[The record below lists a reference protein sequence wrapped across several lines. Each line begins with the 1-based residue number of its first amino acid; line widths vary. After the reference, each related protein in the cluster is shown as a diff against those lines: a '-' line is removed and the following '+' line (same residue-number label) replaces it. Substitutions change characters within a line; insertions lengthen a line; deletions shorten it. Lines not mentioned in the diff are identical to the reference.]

1 LQLKKDIMK
10 GLKLSDSIYA
20 KSMMGSGLDV
30 QGGRL
35 INNRPCGVTGLAE
48 AAAAKKAMKRMDKID
63 MIASGVSM
71 GNMRSEMMES
81 QFGGEY

>member
-1 LQLKKDIMK
+1 MK
-10 GLKLSDSIYA
+10 GLKLSNSIYA
-20 KSMMGSGLDV
+20 SKMMAGSGLDV

-63 MIASGVSM
+63 MIAAGVSM

-81 QFGGEY
+81 EEEY